1 MDALVSAAVEE
12 VCARLSLG
20 LPVADLWAA
29 LSGAFRAAGL
39 PPGLPVRRV
48 LFARLVALPVIRLM
62 EGEPGEGALVHS
74 PEKDV
79 EAAERRGARL
89 VASPA
94 LGDNFLG
101 IYDHRCS
108 GSKLSDNQ
116 RKTLEHV
123 AASRTSGVAQ
133 RTLSKRFHIEPNKF
147 YFVVKTLQSQGL
159 IAAKQAIVKSND
171 VGGQCEDDSGKSLV
185 GSTNLLY
192 LSRYAK
198 GLNMNSHQRID
209 ATNVDALQE
218 DESLGVHHKS
228 HVSIHDHLP
237 AMKAICDKLEE
248 ASGKVLAISDIK
260 KDLGYSKPRGHRAW
274 RNVLCRLLDA
284 ELVEKISAKVDDKVV
299 GCLRLLKKFN
309 QDEFKPKSTALNY
322 KLGMKC
328 LETDQLMELPL
339 DNCIY
344 DMIHAQGPKGAT
356 LVELGRR
363 LGGKHSNP
371 KELGRRVSLMVK
383 KFNLAS
389 QGEVIDKT
397 TQYRF
402 WTSENFSL
410 HKANTAMQN
419 CDALDDHDHHPDLWL
434 SIPSKESDSFSPQ
447 GDSFVDDKLLS
458 EEDCSEKPV
467 VLVHHLPNNHE
478 ASVGVSQ
485 VEQVAFQ
492 SKRRRW
498 PSSTSDDGRQKKI
511 LHILE
516 KKNFVLMAELRK
528 WLEKKENGKIMDR
541 KTLIR
546 TLNKLQL
553 KCTKVNAPLVTD
565 YTGSRSVDVI
575 LNPSVKIM
583 SPELMDQI
591 RNRLMIFDSQ
601 RRSGAA
607 AKLKQKHTL
616 AVHGLKVQRRAKV
629 KKTPI
634 SEVIHANGF
643 IGAKMIRAKLLHKF
657 LWEHVSGLPNL
668 DCAKEGR
675 RDKNLNQ
682 SCQFS
687 ITAAIKEMPLEFF
700 LQVVGSAKIDSS
712 TVTKCCGKTLSEIP
726 ISVYSQL
733 MGTHAKGRLSRLIT
747 ILNRLKL
754 IELVSNH
761 VEDSDVR
768 SWDIP
773 TYSLELRPYIEEPTP
788 IIVQS
793 SQVSVNHHPK
803 IRHDFVLSKQES
815 VDAYWETLKYCYL
828 TAGSAEPSV
837 FPGNCLPEVSH
848 VRSWS
853 SVRVMTTKQRLE
865 LQTRL
870 MNENEKGT
878 PPHKVCRIIAKDLNL
893 SVQQVLYASSKNRQ
907 LHGQASISDTQHKK
921 SNSRSTSQKRKRSAN
936 EIAMKFIKQKVE
948 ASGSSSQRLVKS
960 ILDEEITEKI
970 SPSPTDLPEQR
981 HRAGSTPTNNIV
993 GTFLHTNKDK
1003 GDSRRMGKKIF
1014 FWTSESDR
1022 KLLMAYTRYRTRRGA
1037 KISRVAWN
1045 SISDLPALPAACC
1058 KRMSTLRAKTNIR
1071 TAVNRI
1077 CNILAIRYKRSK
1089 AKELSNSSYENSADS
1104 DSEQFNWDN
1113 FDDPEIRNA
1122 LDEILEFIRLGNMGQ
1137 TNRISPENERS
1148 NDDVPEEIPTEQVMQ
1163 CPSSTSIVAPE
1174 NVELCTRSNSMHP
1187 SKNMAI
1193 PCSVHENDIRLNKA
1207 EITRRG
1213 VCKSLAIANALELL
1227 KVFLLSS
1234 SSDSEAQAALKA
1246 TFQLYSESEIFTALS
1261 FLRGKNFLVTGN
1273 GMKPVTLSGKFF
1285 FDASYSPFPYGSG
1298 KKASE
1303 FLKWL
1308 VGQRKNIVDS
1318 TVYLHP
1324 DPQCG
1329 EIVHLF
1335 SLVLS
1340 GELLISPSLPSEGV
1354 GEADEPNSFSPL
1366 IEDTSDLDDCTHK
1379 RKGTELESSRTKRH
1393 KPLPH
1398 IDSRREKG
1406 FPGIQVILNQES
1418 IQANNP
1424 MQVLHHKECLMFT
1437 LAREMG
1443 SKDVDSQVESYDM
1456 LLDLNDLNSCRCLLS
1471 ASHLEN
1477 SYSGWPWDAMK
1488 IYAEQ
1493 LPSLSCNKSKPIIL
1507 SSDLFRNA
1515 FCIIRQTGEQGVN
1528 LREMSQALHP
1538 LGMQSI
1544 SLVVD
1549 MLERFQ
1555 LAIKVN
1561 AYDGVQIVDSLHKPK
1576 YHVTTLAEYSHCSCL
1591 QAPAPEMAS
1600 TGDTRNILKEKH
1612 SMMPI
1617 NLYQTVRKL
1626 GEGHTVTVVNA
1637 ERKSSSHLHGRS
1649 PGDDGRPSTCC
1660 HVCKSHIYH
1669 PILPWINGDGS
1680 MNSTVYESLSRRIIG
1695 YVMQYPGISEEDG
1708 IRRMDVLN
1716 PQTCRTL
1723 LGKLTIDKHLYVHVG
1738 LFDEDVPSAPT
1749 MLWGLLKQG
1758 HHEERSRIMET
1769 L

>member
-1 MDALVSAAVEE
+1 M
-12 VCARLSLG
+12 
-20 LPVADLWAA
+20 
-29 LSGAFRAAGL
+29 
-39 PPGLPVRRV
+39 
-48 LFARLVALPVIRLM
+48 
-62 EGEPGEGALVHS
+62 
-74 PEKDV
+74 
-79 EAAERRGARL
+79 
-89 VASPA
+89 
-94 LGDNFLG
+94 
-101 IYDHRCS
+101 
-108 GSKLSDNQ
+108 
-116 RKTLEHV
+116 
-123 AASRTSGVAQ
+123 
-133 RTLSKRFHIEPNKF
+133 
-147 YFVVKTLQSQGL
+147 
-159 IAAKQAIVKSND
+159 
-171 VGGQCEDDSGKSLV
+171 
-185 GSTNLLY
+185 
-192 LSRYAK
+192 
-198 GLNMNSHQRID
+198 
-209 ATNVDALQE
+209 
-218 DESLGVHHKS
+218 
-228 HVSIHDHLP
+228 
-237 AMKAICDKLEE
+237 
-248 ASGKVLAISDIK
+248 
-260 KDLGYSKPRGHRAW
+260 
-274 RNVLCRLLDA
+274 LLDA
-284 ELVEKISAKVDDKVV
+284 QLVEKISAKVDDKVMFDLAPLFSDHLVVV

-419 CDALDDHDHHPDLWL
+419 CDALADHDHHPDLWL

-1406 FPGIQVILNQES
+1406 FPGIQVALNQES

-1612 SMMPI
+1612 STMPI

-1758 HHEERSRIMET
+1758 HHEERSRSARRRYFANPMST
-1769 L
+1769 FML